1 MVKFHNSDLWIAWM
15 VIFCMEGK
23 LYDTWKRS
31 LCANYKLK
39 APGRL
44 MIPLL
49 LLLLI
54 LILLIIMWLFCNLD
68 KSPWPYMSITGIKTD
83 LEPLEPGIE
92 LSLGLCL
99 SKSHMIPALLN
110 TLCLDHADKSP
121 ALQKNKKIIK
131 KRLFRLLLVAIPT
144 EHFWPCTSYPYAHC
158 LVFLVATLH
167 NPRSDFLL
175 PPHTRPFFWPL
186 IHFKAWY
193 SSVCVLK

>member
-121 ALQKNKKIIK
+121 ALQKNKKNNK
-131 KRLFRLLLVAIPT
+131 KKTFPPFASRYPHRALLTVHVLSICALLS
-144 EHFWPCTSYPYAHC
+144 FPCGHLTQPEVWFS
-158 LVFLVATLH
+158 
-167 NPRSDFLL
+167 S